1 MELVQQLLVA
11 SEKLHAH
18 LTKLPDDKE
27 RDAFILA
34 IDELLDARGKVIEQ
48 LQAQTVDPL
57 KGHVLQPQLLE
68 LDIGIQER
76 LVKVQ
81 RSIKDDMQQLQ
92 TTKKSE
98 QRYTNPYAAVRVM
111 DGTYFDGKK

>member
-1 MELVQQLLVA
+1 MELVQQLLLA
-11 SEKLHAH
+11 SEKLYTQ

-27 RDAFILA
+27 RDAFIIA
-34 IDELLDARGKVIEQ
+34 IDELLDARGTIIEQ
-48 LQAQTVDPL
+48 LQAQAVDPL
-57 KGHVLQPQLLE
+57 QGHVLQKQLIE
-68 LDIGIQER
+68 LDKDIQER

-81 RSIKDDMQQLQ
+81 KSIKDDMQQLQ

-98 QRYTNPYAAVRVM
+98 QRYTNPYAAVQVM